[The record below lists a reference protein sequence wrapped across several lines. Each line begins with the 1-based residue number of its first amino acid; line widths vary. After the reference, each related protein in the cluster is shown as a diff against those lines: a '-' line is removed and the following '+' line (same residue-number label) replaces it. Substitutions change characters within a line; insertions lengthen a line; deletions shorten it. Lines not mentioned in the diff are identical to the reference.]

1 MTFNTRR
8 QLLIGTAAMLA
19 AAGLGAC
26 GQAGEGAAG
35 QAEAAYPTRPITLI
49 VPFAPGG
56 ASDFIAR
63 ILQPKLSASLG
74 QQVVVENREGGAGN
88 VAMDYASRQKPDG
101 YSVFIG
107 NVGAIAI
114 NPSLFPDL
122 TVKPAEDFIPITILT
137 EVPSL
142 LIASAKLP
150 AADVKQAVAYA
161 QANPGKVNFA
171 SPGAGS
177 LNRLE
182 MEMLKRDAKI
192 DTVHVPY
199 NGSSTPAMM
208 DIMGGHVDMLF
219 LTATTAINQVKDGRV
234 KGIGVTSAE
243 RMPLLPDVPTL
254 AEQGYPNIVS
264 SSWQGMFVQKGT
276 PQAIVDKL
284 RAAVNEAL
292 KDPEIL
298 ARIAEGGGRAAGA
311 KSEEELRSYIAA
323 ETQRWGDLVRSTGA
337 QAN

>member
-19 AAGLGAC
+19 AGGLSAC
-26 GQAGEGAAG
+26 GQAGEGGAG
-35 QAEAAYPTRPITLI
+35 AEAAYPTRPIILI

-88 VAMDYASRQKPDG
+88 VAMDYASRRDPDG

-122 TVKPAEDFIPITILT
+122 TVKPAEDFIPVSILT

-150 AADVKQAVAYA
+150 ATDVRQAVAHA

-192 DTVHVPY
+192 DVVHVPY

-276 PQAIVDKL
+276 PQPIIDKL

-298 ARIAEGGGRAAGA
+298 ARIAEGGGRAVGSA
-311 KSEEELRSYIAA
+311 SEEWARAFIVA

-337 QAN
+337 QVN

>member
-19 AAGLGAC
+19 AGGLSAC
-26 GQAGEGAAG
+26 GQAGEAGAG
-35 QAEAAYPTRPITLI
+35 AEAAYPTRPIILI

-88 VAMDYASRQKPDG
+88 VAMDYASRRDPDG

-122 TVKPAEDFIPITILT
+122 TVKPAEDFIPVSILT

-150 AADVKQAVAYA
+150 ATDVRQAVAHA

-192 DTVHVPY
+192 DVVHVPY

-276 PQAIVDKL
+276 PQPIIDKL

-298 ARIAEGGGRAAGA
+298 ARIAEGGGRAVGSA
-311 KSEEELRSYIAA
+311 SEEEARAFIVA

-337 QAN
+337 QVN